1 MGKNK
6 MKALGITFIVIG
18 TFEFLSF
25 LAFGIYDMA
34 YSAFEGGSTNFPI
47 IVLFSIIGLAL
58 IIGGIFI
65 LIFKKARDK

>member
-34 YSAFEGGSTNFPI
+34 
-47 IVLFSIIGLAL
+47 
-58 IIGGIFI
+58 
-65 LIFKKARDK
+65 